1 MDFFTV
7 LWIIFTGGIGMYIGV
22 DSLFR
27 GEITLSAAQGWRM
40 PACRKPSL
48 LFYILSFIF
57 ILSGMA
63 LIFFTLYRLFPNVIF
78 V

>member
-7 LWIIFTGGIGMYIGV
+7 LWILFTGGIGMYIGV

-40 PACRKPSL
+40 PACRKPSV
-48 LFYILSFIF
+48 LFYALSFIF
-57 ILSGMA
+57 ILSGIS
-63 LIFFTLYRLFPNVIF
+63 LILFTLIRLFPNSLYF
-78 V
+78 

>member
-7 LWIIFTGGIGMYIGV
+7 LWILFTGGLGMYIGV

-40 PACRKPSL
+40 AACRKPSL
-48 LFYILSFIF
+48 LFYALSLIF

-63 LIFFTLYRLFPNVIF
+63 LIFFTLYRIFPYAIYI
-78 V
+78 